1 LPQRGHGGCLKTVMA
16 PRPTDDVLKAPA
28 TAGARTVRDAFGEV
42 TLPAQALWGANT
54 ERARQHFA
62 IGARLMPLELV
73 RALVE
78 LKRAAAT
85 VNARLGALD
94 QRRAQAIVA
103 AADEVL
109 GGGHD
114 EQFPLGPWQSGSATQ
129 THQNVNEVLASL
141 ASARFGGRGDDAAV
155 HASDHVNAGQS
166 SNDMVPSAMHVATLQ
181 ALRERLLP
189 ALDALLLTLESQAQA
204 HAGIVKLGRTH
215 LQDAVPMSLGQEIG
229 AWRSQLLF
237 GRHAVAQAMPALHSL
252 AVGGTAVGSGLN
264 AHPRF
269 GQDVCVEL
277 SSRTGFEFVRAGD
290 PFAAQSGQ
298 EPLLLLHGAL
308 RVLAASLHKVANDV
322 RLLASGPR
330 GGIGE
335 LRLPANEPGSSIMPG
350 KVNPTQCEA
359 LVMVCCQIFG
369 NDAAVAAGVAGG
381 QLQLNACK
389 PLIFVNVLDSVRLLA
404 DAMASFDAHAMRGL
418 AADTPRINELLR
430 RSLML
435 VTALAP
441 HIGYERAAQI
451 AQRAHIRDSTLREA
465 ALALGVSAHDFDRWV
480 DPARMAAGSGVQPG
494 ETVR

>member
-1 LPQRGHGGCLKTVMA
+1 MA
-16 PRPTDDVLKAPA
+16 SRPTDDVLTAPA

-54 ERARQHFA
+54 ERARHHFA

-85 VNARLGALD
+85 VNGRLGALD
-94 QRRAQAIVA
+94 APRAAAIVA

-109 GGGHD
+109 AGTHD
-114 EQFPLGPWQSGSATQ
+114 AQFPLGPWQSGSATQ

-141 ASARFGGRGDDAAV
+141 ASARIGGRGEDAAV
-155 HASDHVNAGQS
+155 HASDHVNVGQS

-215 LQDAVPMSLGQEIG
+215 LQDAVPMTLGQEIG

-237 GRHAVAQAMPALHSL
+237 GRHAIAQAMPALHNL

-269 GQDVCVEL
+269 GHDVCVEL
-277 SSRTGFEFVRAGD
+277 SARTGFEFVRAGD

-330 GGIGE
+330 AGIGE

-350 KVNPTQCEA
+350 KVNPTQCEVM
-359 LVMVCCQIFG
+359 VMVCCQIFG
-369 NDAAVAAGVAGG
+369 NDAAVTAGVTGG

-389 PLIFVNVLDSVRLLA
+389 PLIFINVLDSVRLLG

-451 AQRAHIRDSTLREA
+451 AQRAHARDSTLREA
-465 ALALGVSAHDFDRWV
+465 ALALGVSGEDFDRWV
-480 DPARMAAGSGVQPG
+480 DPARMAAGNGVQAG
-494 ETVR
+494 NT

>member
-1 LPQRGHGGCLKTVMA
+1 LLLTAMSHGV
-16 PRPTDDVLKAPA
+16 PDDRPAAAGPA
-28 TAGARTVRDAFGEV
+28 GSRTVRDAFGEV
-42 TLPAQALWGANT
+42 TLPPGALWGANT

-62 IGARLMPLELV
+62 IGARRMPLELV
-73 RALVE
+73 HALVL

-85 VNARLGALD
+85 ANARLGVLDGALAD
-94 QRRAQAIVA
+94 AIVA
-103 AADEVL
+103 AADDVL
-109 GGGHD
+109 GGAHD
-114 EQFPLGPWQSGSATQ
+114 DQFPLGLWQSGSATQ

-141 ASARFGGRGDDAAV
+141 ATARLGGGTQRAAV
-155 HASDHVNAGQS
+155 HASDHVNLGQS
-166 SNDMVPSAMHVATLQ
+166 SNDMVPSAMHVAVLH

-189 ALDALLLTLESQAQA
+189 ALDALLATLQTQAQA

-215 LQDAVPMSLGQEIG
+215 LQDAVPMTLGQEIG

-237 GRHAVAQAMPALHSL
+237 GRHAIAQALPALHSL

-269 GQDVCVEL
+269 GHEVCVEL
-277 SSRTGFEFVRAGD
+277 RARTGIAFVRAGD
-290 PFAAQSGQ
+290 AFAAQSGQ

-308 RVLAASLHKVANDV
+308 RVLAASLHKMANDV

-369 NDAAVAAGVAGG
+369 NDTAVLAGVTGG

-389 PLIFVNVLDSVRLLA
+389 PLILVNVLDSVALLA
-404 DAMASFDAHAMRGL
+404 DAMASFDAHALRGL
-418 AADTPRINELLR
+418 AADTPRIADLLG

-441 HIGYERAAQI
+441 HIGYDRAAQI
-451 AQRAHIRDSTLREA
+451 AQRAHVRDTTLREA
-465 ALALGVSAHDFDRWV
+465 ALAMGVAAEDFDRWV
-480 DPARMAAGSGVQPG
+480 DAARMAAGQGKPAQD
-494 ETVR
+494 RAR